1 MSLSSVDQHKFRS
14 ETEAV
19 DVLSLERPYDT
30 NAAAA
35 IEQQATVWVEAIRGE
50 PGQRTLL
57 DTFLSEY
64 GLSNEE
70 GVALMCLAEAFLR
83 IPDGETA
90 DSLILDKLTNRDWQA
105 HYGHADSWLVNAST
119 WALMLT
125 GQTIRPARIQADE
138 WMQGLISRLGKPV
151 VQRAVRAAMQILG
164 GEFVLGETIERALA
178 RSESAPEI
186 CYSFDMLGEGA
197 RDAASARDYEAAY
210 RDAIDAVGKR
220 PSGNSISIKLS
231 ALHPRYEV
239 LKLGR
244 LHEELLPRLTDLCLL
259 ARSVNVPLTIDA
271 EEADRLILSLHLF
284 DALCRAPELAGW
296 SGLGMVVQ
304 AYGKRAPALIDW
316 LNDLGA
322 ATDRRIPVRLVKGA
336 YWDAEIKHAQ
346 QLGLEGYPVYTRK
359 SHTDAA
365 YLVCAGELLAAEHL
379 TPQFATH
386 NAHTVAAVLQL
397 AHGQAEF
404 EFQRL
409 HGMGEHLYDV
419 VRRDHPELKLRVYA
433 PVGRHE
439 HLLAY
444 LVRRLL
450 ENGANS
456 SFVNR
461 LHDATQPAAAL
472 VKDPFAN
479 LARTRA
485 EASRLPLPES
495 IYAGREN
502 SRGLDLS
509 QEQVRAKFTERSWTP
524 LEEPIAS
531 ISPAVS
537 ASTTTTPLMSPADDT
552 LLIGHRQDCA
562 LQSVD
567 AAFELAQGA
576 QAEWDGFGGR
586 ERAQHLR
593 RWASQL
599 EADAE
604 NLYALLCFEAG
615 KTPADCID
623 EVREAVDFCRY
634 YANLAERQFETPTT
648 LPGPA
653 GELNTLRLRGRGVF
667 VCISPW
673 NFPLAIF
680 VGQVAAA
687 LAAGNCVIAKPAP
700 ATPAIAA
707 RAIHLLQ
714 QCGVPGAVCQMLIG
728 DADLGSALVD
738 DHRCAGVAFTGSTAV
753 ARTINQQLALRAGPI
768 VPLIAETGGQNA
780 MIVDSSAL
788 LEQVADDVLRS
799 AFGSAGQRCSA
810 LRVLYLQEDIAE
822 PALEMICGAMDELCV
837 GHPANLE
844 SDVGPIIT
852 SAAAANLQNHVDAM
866 KQAGARIY
874 APEYL
879 LPPGGNYFAPV
890 LIELESLE
898 HLHGEVFGPVLHV
911 RRFASDALDTII
923 DEINATG
930 FGLTFGLHSRID
942 ERAQALAS
950 AVNAGNVYVNR
961 NMIGAVVGSQ
971 PFGGRGLSGT
981 GPKAGGPN
989 YLLRFATEQTISV
1002 NTAARGGD
1010 VELLGGSATG

>member
-1 MSLSSVDQHKFRS
+1 MSLSTVDQHKFRS
-14 ETEAV
+14 EDEATA
-19 DVLSLERPYDT
+19 DLSAQQPYDT
-30 NAAAA
+30 AAAAA
-35 IEQQATVWVEAIRGE
+35 IEKQAAAWVETLRNE

-83 IPDGETA
+83 IPDGDTA
-90 DSLILDKLTNRDWQA
+90 NDLILDKLTNRDWQA

-125 GQTIRPARIQADE
+125 GQTIRPAQVHADE
-138 WMQGLISRLGKPV
+138 WLQGLISRLGKPV

-178 RSESAPEI
+178 RSESAPGTR
-186 CYSFDMLGEGA
+186 YSFDMLGEGA
-197 RDAASARDYEAAY
+197 RDAASAQGYEAAY
-210 RDAIDAVGKR
+210 REAIEAVGR
-220 PSGNSISIKLS
+220 DEPGNSVSIKLS
-231 ALHPRYEV
+231 ALHPRYEA
-239 LKLGR
+239 LKIER
-244 LHEELLPRLTDLCLL
+244 LRQELLPRLLDLCLL
-259 ARSVNVPLTIDA
+259 ARSADVPLTIDA
-271 EEADRLILSLHLF
+271 EEADRLIPSLHLY
-284 DALCRAPELAGW
+284 DALCRAPALADW

-316 LNDLGA
+316 LDQLGA
-322 ATDRRIPVRLVKGA
+322 ATARRIPVRLVKGA

-346 QLGLEGYPVYTRK
+346 QLGLDDYAVYTRK

-365 YLVCAGELLAAEHL
+365 YLVCAGKLFAAESL

-386 NAHTVAAVLQL
+386 NAHTVAAVLHL
-397 AHGQAEF
+397 AADREDF

-419 VRRDHPELKLRVYA
+419 VRRDHPHVQLRVYA

-461 LHDATQPAAAL
+461 LHDAEQPAAAL
-472 VKDPFAN
+472 VRDPFAT
-479 LARTRA
+479 LPATG
-485 EASRLPLPES
+485 STLPLPES
-495 IYAGREN
+495 IFAARQN
-502 SRGLDLS
+502 SRGLDLT
-509 QEQVRAKFTERSWTP
+509 QEQVHARFAQRSWNP
-524 LEEPIAS
+524 LPEPITS
-531 ISPAVS
+531 ISPAVPT
-537 ASTTTTPLMSPADDT
+537 ADDVEPCVSPADET
-552 LLIGHRQDCA
+552 LLIGHRQDCPA
-562 LQSVD
+562 VHVE
-567 AAFELAQGA
+567 AAFALAQSA
-576 QAEWDGFGGR
+576 QPEWDALGGK

-593 RWASQL
+593 RWANQL
-599 EADAE
+599 EANAYE
-604 NLYALLCFEAG
+604 LYDLLCFEAG
-615 KTPADCID
+615 KTLADSVD
-623 EVREAVDFCRY
+623 EVREAIDFCRY
-634 YANLAERQFETPTT
+634 YASLAEQQFDTPTT
-648 LPGPA
+648 LPGPV

-707 RAIHLLQ
+707 RAICLLQ
-714 QCGVPGAVCQMLIG
+714 ECGLPQAVCQLLIG
-728 DADLGSALVD
+728 GADLGSALIE
-738 DHRCAGVAFTGSTAV
+738 DHRCAGVAFTGSTTV
-753 ARTINQQLALRAGPI
+753 ARAINQQLASREGAI

-780 MIVDSSAL
+780 MIVDSSAH
-788 LEQVADDVLRS
+788 LEQVTDDVLRS
-799 AFGSAGQRCSA
+799 AFGSAVQRCSA
-810 LRVLYLQEDIAE
+810 LRVLYLQEDIAA
-822 PALEMICGAMDELCV
+822 PALDMIRGAMDELRV
-837 GHPANLE
+837 GHPADLQ

-852 SAAAANLQNHVDAM
+852 SAATAGLQRHVDAM
-866 KQAGARIY
+866 QQAGARLY
-874 APEYL
+874 QPASR
-879 LPPGGNYFAPV
+879 LPARGSYFAPT
-890 LIELESLE
+890 LIEIESLE
-898 HLHGEVFGPVLHV
+898 LLRGEVFGPVLHV
-911 RRFASDALDTII
+911 RRFAPGDLDAII

-942 ERAQALAS
+942 QRAHALAS
-950 AVNAGNVYVNR
+950 AANAGNVYINR

-971 PFGGRGLSGT
+971 PFGGCGLSGT
-981 GPKAGGPN
+981 GPKAGGPH
-989 YLLRFATEQTISV
+989 YLLRFATEQTVSI

-1010 VELLGGSATG
+1010 VELLGGSVTG